1 VSLTG
6 PAGVSVHGLGF
17 THAGAAEPALRA
29 VSFEVRPGELVGIVG
44 PNGAGKTTLCLS
56 LNGVL
61 PRLLPG
67 ERTGEVRVGGV
78 DPASTTVREMARTIA
93 MVFDDPEAQLSQ
105 PTVADEVALG
115 LENLAVPSCEMPARI
130 GEALAA
136 VGLAGLEARDPMT
149 LSGGEQQR
157 LAIACAVATRPSVLV
172 MDEPTANLDPA
183 GAAAVF
189 EIVRRLCRDA
199 GLTVILATHDI
210 EALAE
215 HVDRVLVLDA
225 GAVVLDGAP
234 RDVLTVLARSGGR
247 STEVRVPEVTALAA
261 LLDVAGGTTGD
272 TLPVTVDEAL
282 AWLGARR

>member
-17 THAGAAEPALRA
+17 THAGASGPALRA

-56 LNGVL
+56 LNGVV
-61 PRLLPG
+61 PHLLPG

-105 PTVADEVALG
+105 PSVADEVAVG
-115 LENLAVPSCEMPARI
+115 LENLAVPSAEMPARI

-136 VGLAGLEARDPMT
+136 VGLDGLEARDPMT

-157 LAIACAVATRPSVLV
+157 LAIACAVAMRPSVLV

-183 GAAAVF
+183 GSAAVF

-199 GLTVILATHDI
+199 GLTVIVATHDV
-210 EALAE
+210 ETLAE
-215 HVDRVLVLDA
+215 RADRVLVLAA
-225 GAVVLDGAP
+225 GVVVLDGSP
-234 RDVLTVLARSGGR
+234 REVLTGLARSGRG
-247 STEVRVPEVTALAA
+247 SSDVRVPEVTELAVV
-261 LLDVAGGTTGD
+261 LDAAGGTGT

-282 AWLGARR
+282 EWLGARR